1 MTGFC
6 VEKITADERLRAAD
20 GILRA
25 QALTVTSDA
34 RVLGERIVQE
44 ARAEADN
51 IMSQARAR
59 ARQREQAAEANV
71 LQRAAELLAGL
82 EEANATVADRV
93 ADMVVDLVL
102 GLFDRLLMQAT
113 PRKRIEASLK
123 RLLREAP
130 PRLIDPVLR
139 VHPDDADLLPE
150 VEWDVKRDASLAR
163 GACRLE
169 AISGEWYADFD
180 AAVASLRDAIYDVP
194 MQPPAAQDGGEVAAE
209 EDGGY

>member
-6 VEKITADERLRAAD
+6 VEKIAADEHLRAAD

-25 QALTVTSDA
+25 QALTVTADA
-34 RVLGERIVQE
+34 RALGERIVQQ

-51 IMSQARAR
+51 ITSQGRAR
-59 ARQREQAAEANV
+59 ARQRERAAEADV
-71 LQRAAELLAGL
+71 LRRAAELLAGL
-82 EEANATVADRV
+82 QEANATVADRV
-93 ADMVVDLVL
+93 ADTVVDLVL
-102 GLFDRLLMQAT
+102 NLFDRLLMQAT
-113 PRKRIEASLK
+113 PRKRVEASLR

-150 VEWDVKRDASLAR
+150 VEWEVKHDTSLPR

-180 AAVASLRDAIYDVP
+180 VAVASLREAFYDALV
-194 MQPPAAQDGGEVAAE
+194 QPPAAQDGGE
-209 EDGGY
+209 